1 MFVNVKVWDFVCPSI
16 RLPKAKL
23 VGVMLNPGTAPV
35 PVREIVIGECNW
47 SVVTVTLP
55 EALPPAVGAN
65 TTFRVAVAAGFNI
78 SGAVIP
84 FALNPVPLTEMVEI
98 WMAAVPVLLKTTV
111 LVELLPTPTLPKL
124 RDVGFACNCPAAVV
138 EPVPANAT
146 VIVGLTGSLLVIER
160 VPLAPPATVGWKVNP
175 AETDWPAEMVFGVV
189 IPFTPNPV
197 PDTEIRE
204 IVRSAFPL
212 FDIKR
217 VAFPV
222 DPSLTVPN

>member
-1 MFVNVKVWDFVCPSI
+1 
-16 RLPKAKL
+16 
-23 VGVMLNPGTAPV
+23 MLNPGTAPV

-47 SVVTVTLP
+47 SVVTVILP
-55 EALPPAVGAN
+55 DTVPPAVGVN

-78 SGAVIP
+78 SGVLIP
-84 FALNPVPLTEMVEI
+84 FVLKPAPLTEMVEI
-98 WMAAVPVLLKTTV
+98 WMVAVPVLLKTMV
-111 LVELLPTPTLPKL
+111 FVELLPMPTLPKL
-124 RDVGFACNCPAAVV
+124 KDVGFACNCPAAAV

-146 VIVGLTGSLLVIER
+146 VVVGLTGSLLVMES
-160 VPLAPPATVGWKVNP
+160 VPLAAPATVGWKVNP
-175 AETDWPAEMVFGVV
+175 AETDWPTGIVFGVV
-189 IPFTPNPV
+189 IPLTPNPV
-197 PDTEIRE
+197 PDTETKE